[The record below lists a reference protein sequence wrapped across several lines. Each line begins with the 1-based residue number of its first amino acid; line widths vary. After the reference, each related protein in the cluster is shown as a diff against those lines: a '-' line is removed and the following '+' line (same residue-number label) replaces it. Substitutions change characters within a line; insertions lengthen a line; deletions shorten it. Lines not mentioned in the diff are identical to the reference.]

1 MIDWYNYS
9 WNDVVRE
16 LQSDVNKGLSKEKI
30 EENRKKYGE
39 NNTINLEIKSGAFLF
54 VKQIINIYAIT
65 GLGVCSL
72 LFFTE
77 EIFLASILSSIILL
91 CVILHT
97 VKDYNNEKNLKELD
111 KIIPKNAVVKR
122 EGKVQKINCEELV
135 IGDIVYIDRG
145 DIVPADLRLINCE
158 GLNIKESALTGDNS
172 IIEKYSTKVEDREI
186 SLSEMKNMAFKSS
199 FVIDGNAVA
208 IVTAVGENTEIGK
221 IIKGLIHGKHERN
234 VLEKNISRI
243 INALTIV
250 FYIVSF
256 FILIYNFYRKNYIK
270 YIASLISSVYL
281 IVVPLHI
288 ILIIGVIYL
297 VVKKKMKNQGVDFKG
312 LSSIQRLSN
321 TNIIFVDKVG
331 TLTEDKMYVSK
342 LYTNG
347 KILKENDE
355 NDEENKDNIERILN
369 IGVLCTDVKRD
380 VEGQAVKGN
389 LTEVS
394 LVNYGFKK
402 SIDKR
407 IMDKEQERIFQ
418 IPYDSDKR
426 IKTTLNRI
434 EDKYRANVKGAV
446 DKLIERC
453 THIMKN
459 GIEVE
464 ITDKDINEI
473 RNADLIMSKEYL
485 YVEGFAYR
493 NFNYEPSDN
502 ENIESNLVF
511 VGLIGFDNPIKE
523 NAKKYLNYCKSLA
536 IKPMVITDDN
546 KITAE
551 AFGKKIGILNKNDI
565 VLSGVE
571 LDHMEDEE
579 FEKYVERVSI
589 YSKISSRNKWKVS
602 SVFKKLGYNL
612 TVTGNKFTD
621 SPSFRIAHVGVAVG
635 KGCTNITKKLGDI
648 YIEDNDF
655 VKLLSLIEESRKLIK
670 VLKEEVRFV
679 LTVALGE
686 FISLVL
692 PVLLGYK
699 LVINPTK
706 LILINFIT
714 VSLSSIYIYSQCYNI
729 TINNYERESLDKTVF
744 KSLTSS
750 MIMFGVL
757 TGVLNTLALIWGNKN
772 NPILGSANMFII
784 LNLSPIMLS
793 HYFLEVKKCL
803 KNKLTILIFIL
814 NLIISMLLFMI
825 NFNKE
830 IVLIILNDLS
840 NLKMMIII
848 ILIQIISV
856 TFMKEIDRP

>member
-77 EIFLASILSSIILL
+77 EIFLVSILSSIILL

-331 TLTEDKMYVSK
+331 TLTEDKMYISK

-347 KILKENDE
+347 KILKENDENDE

-453 THIMKN
+453 
-459 GIEVE
+459 
-464 ITDKDINEI
+464 
-473 RNADLIMSKEYL
+473 
-485 YVEGFAYR
+485 
-493 NFNYEPSDN
+493 
-502 ENIESNLVF
+502 
-511 VGLIGFDNPIKE
+511 
-523 NAKKYLNYCKSLA
+523 
-536 IKPMVITDDN
+536 
-546 KITAE
+546 
-551 AFGKKIGILNKNDI
+551 
-565 VLSGVE
+565 
-571 LDHMEDEE
+571 
-579 FEKYVERVSI
+579 
-589 YSKISSRNKWKVS
+589 
-602 SVFKKLGYNL
+602 
-612 TVTGNKFTD
+612 
-621 SPSFRIAHVGVAVG
+621 
-635 KGCTNITKKLGDI
+635 
-648 YIEDNDF
+648 
-655 VKLLSLIEESRKLIK
+655 
-670 VLKEEVRFV
+670 
-679 LTVALGE
+679 
-686 FISLVL
+686 
-692 PVLLGYK
+692 
-699 LVINPTK
+699 
-706 LILINFIT
+706 
-714 VSLSSIYIYSQCYNI
+714 
-729 TINNYERESLDKTVF
+729 
-744 KSLTSS
+744 
-750 MIMFGVL
+750 
-757 TGVLNTLALIWGNKN
+757 
-772 NPILGSANMFII
+772 
-784 LNLSPIMLS
+784 
-793 HYFLEVKKCL
+793 
-803 KNKLTILIFIL
+803 
-814 NLIISMLLFMI
+814 
-825 NFNKE
+825 
-830 IVLIILNDLS
+830 
-840 NLKMMIII
+840 
-848 ILIQIISV
+848 
-856 TFMKEIDRP
+856 